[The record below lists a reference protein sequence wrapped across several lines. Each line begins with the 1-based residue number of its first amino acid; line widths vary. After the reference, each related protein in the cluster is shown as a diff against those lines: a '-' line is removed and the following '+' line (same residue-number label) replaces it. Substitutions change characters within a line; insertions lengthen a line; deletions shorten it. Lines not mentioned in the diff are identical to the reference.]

1 MTAAPLTII
10 GKIVY
15 DSAHSATPPRPLG
28 DLNFTTIFLRTE
40 FDFTTDETV
49 WASFIGAFPVQL
61 MRVGLDQVIAQRFL
75 AARSLTQARTVA
87 LGGVVLLA
95 YCYILHALTG
105 LAMVYWY
112 RDCDPVLSGSITRY
126 DQIVPYYI
134 NTSASSIDGFRGLFL
149 AGLVSASI
157 STVSSVV
164 NSHAAVLYV
173 DIVSPYL
180 RIAEKKLGF
189 VMAGL

>member
-75 AARSLTQARTVA
+75 AARSLTQARTS
-87 LGGVVLLA
+87 
-95 YCYILHALTG
+95 
-105 LAMVYWY
+105 Y
-112 RDCDPVLSGSITRY
+112 RT
-126 DQIVPYYI
+126 
-134 NTSASSIDGFRGLFL
+134 TSTQVRAPSMDFEACSWLDSSAHR
-149 AGLVSASI
+149 
-157 STVSSVV
+157 
-164 NSHAAVLYV
+164 
-173 DIVSPYL
+173 
-180 RIAEKKLGF
+180 
-189 VMAGL
+189 